1 MEKTF
6 LDVLSR
12 CKRRND
18 KPSIQFVKYVMQ
30 KYFDEKRIFMP
41 VKEAI
46 PFLEKDDR
54 EQLFLIIE
62 EVSGT

>member
-1 MEKTF
+1 M
-6 LDVLSR
+6 
-12 CKRRND
+12 

-30 KYFDEKRIFMP
+30 KYFGEKRIFMP

-54 EQLFLIIE
+54 EQFVIIMD
-62 EVSGT
+62 EVLGP